1 MASCPKRGVLNA
13 GDRPARIAAA
23 VMKLQAAAQPFRPRV
38 MPMATRRAI
47 PASTPMRSGAAV
59 PWSTIGLGT
68 LPRNTAVVGGMPGLG
83 DPGTIGGVPMGQQGG
98 LGSNG
103 GGPYNPGTNPIT
115 HGALG
120 PGGTST
126 GFGDPNNPL
135 GPLGPIV
142 TAITDWAQQVTD
154 AIQAITDTISDGQR
168 GAFMWAAD
176 KLITQYTEPLRIWAP
191 EWQPLAIIAARI
203 QNVRDYAA
211 PILAGSAV
219 EWKPVAGADYIEVRS
234 IDGMQPNDGKTYLIT
249 FLYFGLA

>member
-23 VMKLQAAAQPFRPRV
+23 VAKLQAAAQPFRPRV
-38 MPMATRRAI
+38 MPMAQRRAI
-47 PASTPMRSGAAV
+47 PASTPMRAGAAV
-59 PWSTIGLGT
+59 PWSQIGLGT
-68 LPRNTAVVGGMPGLG
+68 LPRNTAAVGGMPGLG
-83 DPGTIGGVPMGQQGG
+83 NPGMTGAPSSAGGG
-98 LGSNG
+98 LGAIG
-103 GGPYNPGTNPIT
+103 GGNYQPGASPIT

-135 GPLGPIV
+135 GPLAPIV

-154 AIQAITDTISDGQR
+154 AITAITETISDGQG

-176 KLITQYTEPLRIWAP
+176 KLITQYTEPLRIWTP
-191 EWQPLAIIAARI
+191 EWMPLAIIAARI

-219 EWKPVAGADYIEVRS
+219 EWRPVAGADYIEVRS